1 LYLLLYIVSNYGIHR
16 DGKFCGYLLL
26 HKFKKKEKKK
36 RVITGH
42 ELTYSTGKKPGK
54 LDILLK

>member
-1 LYLLLYIVSNYGIHR
+1 MGNSVVIYYCINL
-16 DGKFCGYLLL
+16 
-26 HKFKKKEKKK
+26 KKKKKK

>member
-1 LYLLLYIVSNYGIHR
+1 MHR
-16 DGKFCGYLLL
+16 DGKFCGSLLL
-26 HKFKKKEKKK
+26 HKFKKKK

-54 LDILLK
+54 LDIL